1 MSKVMKEETLWG
13 LQALVRAAAK
23 VAERGEEDEKKNVGG
38 REEER
43 KERKED
49 GDEWPLQTVGKTY
62 RIKDK
67 SRPCSKLQLRT
78 NSLKRTPSIFFH
90 AVPVCGISGEE
101 GCGRTDGE
109 EGEEERG
116 EVEECPVME
125 AERGLD

>member
-78 NSLKRTPSIFFH
+78 NSLKRPHQFFSMQYLF
-90 AVPVCGISGEE
+90 VEYQGKRDV
-101 GCGRTDGE
+101 
-109 EGEEERG
+109 EERMG
-116 EVEECPVME
+116 KRGKRREERWRN
-125 AERGLD
+125 AQ